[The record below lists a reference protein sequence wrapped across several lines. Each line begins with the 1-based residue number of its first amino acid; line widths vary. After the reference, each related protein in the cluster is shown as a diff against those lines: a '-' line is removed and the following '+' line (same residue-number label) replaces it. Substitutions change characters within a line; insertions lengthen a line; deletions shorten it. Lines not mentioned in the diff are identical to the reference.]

1 MNTLDTFIAQKL
13 HEPFRYGVNDCITF
27 SAEAIRITTGI
38 DHLKDIKKWN
48 SEMQASKLLKRMGY
62 KSLTDVIDSRF
73 RQHTNINKLQ
83 DGDVVT
89 AEQTLDKRFNEL
101 ALIYYQGYL
110 LGPAK
115 DGLHKCEVSEGKNFF
130 NVRSLRLGY
139 A

>member
-1 MNTLDTFIAQKL
+1 M
-13 HEPFRYGVNDCITF
+13 
-27 SAEAIRITTGI
+27 
-38 DHLKDIKKWN
+38 
-48 SEMQASKLLKRMGY
+48 LLTVG
-62 KSLTDVIDSRF
+62 F

-115 DGLHKCEVSEGKNFF
+115 EGLHKCEVNEGKNFF
-130 NVRSLRLGY
+130 
-139 A
+139 